1 MKEKYKKYSFEEL
14 IEDKHFIAWVL
25 RGSNKNEWKKFIVDN
40 PVIKEKVKK
49 ARRTILL
56 LRDNY
61 EVLDEESIL
70 KMGHNIYRFEQQH
83 KKKVRTIKR
92 RRGLSWAASVLL
104 IFSAGT
110 IGYFYLNEKDTDY
123 QFVSSENVTQGNEAR
138 LVLSDGEEIQLNSD
152 NSTISLNNENE
163 LKINNDSIIDLSK
176 KENELDNV
184 VQMNE
189 VIIPYGKKSE
199 LLLADGTIVWLNA
212 GSRLAFP
219 SKFTKKTREVYLEGE
234 ACFKVVSDENQPFI
248 VKAGQLEIKVLG
260 TLFDISAYSSDENIE
275 TILINGSVA
284 VSKPNSLGLG
294 RSEIILKPYQ
304 RASFQK
310 QKNDVIVSEEPNA
323 ELYIAWTEGWLQFS
337 HESLQ
342 SVFAKLER
350 YYNVEIRTSQ
360 NFLSSELITGKLDLK
375 ESLQDVMITLSD
387 VTNIEYRINGNK
399 IYIDKKFKDSLA
411 GRKKILKLTPFNFSE
426 FLIAKGETNFAEKIK
441 QPMFMESN
449 SKRKFLLPERKRL
462 EIFWNE
468 YIVYGGY
475 PKIVLENDHEEKQDY
490 LKELYQSFL
499 KKDVLDSGVKEEIA
513 FYKLIKIL
521 ASQIGQLVNN
531 QELARTI
538 GVSGETISKYL
549 YVLQK
554 SFIIQ
559 MITTFSGN
567 IRKELVK
574 MPKVF
579 FFDTGYRNA
588 LLNSFT
594 PWGDRLDKGELL
606 ENSVFA
612 ELTKNLVEDIKFWR
626 TQDKQEIDF
635 IINEKYAFE
644 VKLNKNNFKTTK
656 YKNFKK
662 NYPNVNLNLITF
674 NDLTEPDIFDFLSFR

>member
-399 IYIDKKFKDSLA
+399 IYIDKKL
-411 GRKKILKLTPFNFSE
+411 
-426 FLIAKGETNFAEKIK
+426 
-441 QPMFMESN
+441 
-449 SKRKFLLPERKRL
+449 
-462 EIFWNE
+462 NE
-468 YIVYGGY
+468 
-475 PKIVLENDHEEKQDY
+475 LHM
-490 LKELYQSFL
+490 
-499 KKDVLDSGVKEEIA
+499 
-513 FYKLIKIL
+513 
-521 ASQIGQLVNN
+521 
-531 QELARTI
+531 R
-538 GVSGETISKYL
+538 
-549 YVLQK
+549 
-554 SFIIQ
+554 
-559 MITTFSGN
+559 
-567 IRKELVK
+567 
-574 MPKVF
+574 
-579 FFDTGYRNA
+579 
-588 LLNSFT
+588 
-594 PWGDRLDKGELL
+594 
-606 ENSVFA
+606 
-612 ELTKNLVEDIKFWR
+612 
-626 TQDKQEIDF
+626 
-635 IINEKYAFE
+635 
-644 VKLNKNNFKTTK
+644 
-656 YKNFKK
+656 
-662 NYPNVNLNLITF
+662 
-674 NDLTEPDIFDFLSFR
+674 

>member
-1 MKEKYKKYSFEEL
+1 
-14 IEDKHFIAWVL
+14 
-25 RGSNKNEWKKFIVDN
+25 
-40 PVIKEKVKK
+40 
-49 ARRTILL
+49 
-56 LRDNY
+56 
-61 EVLDEESIL
+61 
-70 KMGHNIYRFEQQH
+70 
-83 KKKVRTIKR
+83 
-92 RRGLSWAASVLL
+92 
-104 IFSAGT
+104 
-110 IGYFYLNEKDTDY
+110 
-123 QFVSSENVTQGNEAR
+123 
-138 LVLSDGEEIQLNSD
+138 
-152 NSTISLNNENE
+152 
-163 LKINNDSIIDLSK
+163 
-176 KENELDNV
+176 
-184 VQMNE
+184 
-189 VIIPYGKKSE
+189 
-199 LLLADGTIVWLNA
+199 
-212 GSRLAFP
+212 
-219 SKFTKKTREVYLEGE
+219 
-234 ACFKVVSDENQPFI
+234 
-248 VKAGQLEIKVLG
+248 
-260 TLFDISAYSSDENIE
+260 
-275 TILINGSVA
+275 
-284 VSKPNSLGLG
+284 
-294 RSEIILKPYQ
+294 
-304 RASFQK
+304 
-310 QKNDVIVSEEPNA
+310 
-323 ELYIAWTEGWLQFS
+323 
-337 HESLQ
+337 
-342 SVFAKLER
+342 
-350 YYNVEIRTSQ
+350 
-360 NFLSSELITGKLDLK
+360 
-375 ESLQDVMITLSD
+375 
-387 VTNIEYRINGNK
+387 
-399 IYIDKKFKDSLA
+399 
-411 GRKKILKLTPFNFSE
+411 
-426 FLIAKGETNFAEKIK
+426 
-441 QPMFMESN
+441 MFMESN